1 MRRMMIPVVA
11 LSLVA
16 VPFMAEA
23 QTPRPERG
31 MMGGMPGPMAAQG
44 ATANPAARVLEQREA
59 LALTSAQVRQLQQ
72 LEAQH
77 EARTQP
83 LIEQLQTMRPG
94 LLGRGAP
101 MARGAMQMTPE
112 QREQMRQMTP
122 EQREQMR
129 GQMQE
134 RREQMRQ
141 MTPEQ
146 REQMRGQMQ
155 ERREQM
161 RQATPEQ
168 REQLRAQMQEQMKAL
183 REQRAA
189 GIADPEL
196 RAQMQALQPL
206 VEQLQQSHQ
215 QARSEVQAVL
225 TAEQRVKLQEL
236 QVQRGAGMRQRMG
249 DRPWGQQGPRRGG
262 VQRQ

>member
-141 MTPEQ
+141 
-146 REQMRGQMQ
+146 
-155 ERREQM
+155 
-161 RQATPEQ
+161 ATPEQ